1 MLIILKKLFSL
12 QAKSKKDKKSSK
24 KKFIN
29 FRLVVGLI
37 IFLPILAICAYEA
50 IFWNRVLPYI
60 RIADFNVAG
69 KTQNQLNQFLTSLV
83 EKKQSQ
89 TIELYFEDKKWVLP
103 TGRFDLFYSPS
114 STVNK
119 ALLTGKQG
127 TFGQILSEQKAAFW
141 QQLNLGFDYQ
151 LNKDLLSQDIA
162 SLAAQID
169 LPAIPP
175 TIEIVASAS
184 SKNIVIT
191 EGQPGRKIDQDKVIS
206 KILSD
211 FGQLQSE
218 PIILEATVTFPPI
231 DKKMIQD
238 TKARAEKLLGKKI
251 VLFFGKDSWE
261 IQEKELVNFLS
272 FYGGWD
278 KEKITDYTE
287 GFAQSID
294 RPPQNALFNFA
305 GGRVLEFKPGMDGLT
320 LDQEKTIKLITQAL
334 QDLEKNQQNNL
345 VKVNLPVSS
354 TKPSVSTEQVNTFGI
369 KQLIGEGK
377 SWFYGSIAAR
387 IYNIKLAASKING
400 VLVAPGET
408 FSLNQA
414 IGDISA
420 ATGFQQA
427 YVIQE
432 GRTVL
437 GDGGGVCQV
446 STTVFRTVLDAGL
459 PVEERHAHAYRVG
472 YYEYNSA
479 PGLDATIFYPT
490 DDFKF
495 KNDTPA
501 HILIQTVVD
510 TSQSLI
516 KVQFYGTQDGRQVTI
531 SPSKVWDQV
540 PPPPDLYQDDPTL
553 PQGTVKQVDWRAWG
567 AKVAFDWKVVRNGQ
581 TLQERTFYS
590 QYKPWQAIFL
600 RGTKP

>member
-175 TIEIVASAS
+175 TIELVASAS

-581 TLQERTFYS
+581 NLQERTFYS

>member
-581 TLQERTFYS
+581 NLQERTFYS